1 MRIDH
6 PAWQSQKETDMG
18 DRGAMRIQGTVRL
31 KRGISRITLLLAALV
46 ACLGLSSAAAL
57 AVPFEITSFSGGGLN
72 QDLTSSTI
80 AGAHPFELQSNFA
93 FNEVEGSV
101 GTQVPASNVKDLKF
115 ELPAGVVAAAGS
127 FPHCTQA
134 QVEEQLP
141 ETACPPNTMVGVARL
156 VVDLGGP
163 FTFNTPVYNLAPAP
177 GMPAQFGMLIL
188 SSVVRISFHVR
199 TDGDYGVT
207 ATIHNLNTAA
217 GLYGAA
223 LSIWGVPADP
233 AHDAVREEFG
243 SWTELERPLNRNVI
257 PFLSNPTTCSGPLT
271 TKMLTDSY
279 QDPSTLLTAGF
290 ESPGMIGC
298 ENVPF
303 HPSLSFSPETV
314 KAGTPSAMGVD
325 LKLPQTN
332 NYVGISTAALKKAVV
347 TLPEGVTLSPAA
359 ADGLQGCSDEQFGLK
374 SEAPATCP
382 LASKVGTATIE
393 TPLLEKPMQGSLYLG
408 TQLSNDP
415 TSGQMYRLFL
425 VASGSGVTIKLL
437 GSVSVDPST
446 GQITTTFD
454 NNPQLPF
461 EDLHLEFKGGPRAL
475 MVTPQN
481 CGTYTTTSVLTPWT
495 SPEGADVTSKSFFTI
510 SEGCSSHGFT
520 PSFIAGNQSAAAGAF
535 SPFQVTFSRQ
545 DGEQQL
551 SGITVK
557 APSGLLGLLSSVP
570 LCPEAQAATGTCP
583 AASQI
588 GHVTVGAG
596 LGSNPL
602 YLPQAGQTED
612 PVYLTTGYKGAP
624 FGLSIVTPAVAGPF
638 DLGTVIVRAAIA
650 VDPTTAQIVITSD
663 PLPTMLRGVPLEIK
677 TVNIDV
683 DRPGFM
689 FNSTNCEQQQVS
701 GRMSSAEGTSV
712 PVADGYQAVNCAK
725 LKFKPLLSATTQG
738 NGAEN
743 HNGASLTVNISAK
756 QGPQAK
762 AGDGE
767 ANIKKVDVTLPRALA
782 SRLATL
788 QKACTAG
795 QFAANPEGCP
805 EASNVGSAVIRTPVL
820 PDPLTGSAY
829 LVSRGGAAFPDLV
842 LVLHG
847 DGVTINLTG
856 NTQIKKGITYSKFET
871 VPDAP
876 ISSFRLTLPERQF
889 SALGAIQNLCRTR
902 LEMPT
907 EITAQDGAVV
917 RQATRIA
924 VTGCSNG
931 LSVSRRVTKRTV
943 NVSVAVPGAGKVTVS
958 GKGIGTSSQSTS
970 GRETIT
976 LRSKAT
982 RAGGFKTKAKV
993 VFVSRSGERMTREL
1007 RVEIK

>member
-1 MRIDH
+1 MRANRH
-6 PAWQSQKETDMG
+6 ASQSQKGTDMEESG
-18 DRGAMRIQGTVRL
+18 SM
-31 KRGISRITLLLAALV
+31 GIRTGWGLERSASKITLLLAALI
-46 ACLGLSSAAAL
+46 ACLGLAASSAAAQ
-57 AVPFEITSFSGGGLN
+57 VPFEITSFSAGGFD
-72 QDLTSSTI
+72 QSLTPSTI

-93 FNEVEGSV
+93 FSEAQGEGIM
-101 GTQVPASNVKDLKF
+101 VPAAEVKDLSV
-115 ELPAGVVAAAGS
+115 ELPAGVVAAASS
-127 FPHCTQA
+127 FPQCSQA
-134 QVEEQLP
+134 EMTELP
-141 ETACPPNTMVGVARL
+141 GASNCPPKTEIGVATL
-156 VVDLGGP
+156 VLNLFSP
-163 FTFNTPVYNLAPAP
+163 ISFSAPVYNLAAPP
-177 GMPAQFGMLIL
+177 GMPAQFGLMIL
-188 SSVVRISFHVR
+188 SSAVHIDFHVR
-199 TDGDYGVT
+199 TGGDYGVT
-207 ATIHNLNTAA
+207 ATIHSINSAA
-217 GLYGAA
+217 PLYSAQ

-233 AHDAVREEFG
+233 AHDPVREGLGTQFG
-243 SWTELERPLNRNVI
+243 NPLERTLI
-257 PFLSNPTTCSGPLT
+257 PFLSNPTACTGPLT
-271 TKMLTDSY
+271 TKMSANSY
-279 QDPSTLLTAGF
+279 QAQDTFLTART
-290 ESPGMIGC
+290 ESPGMTGC
-298 ENVPF
+298 ESVPF
-303 HPSLSFSPETV
+303 HPSLSLTPGTS
-314 KAGTPSAMGVD
+314 KAGMPSAMGVD
-325 LKLPQTN
+325 LKLPQTDN
-332 NYVGISTAALKKAVV
+332 PGGISTAALKKAVV
-347 TLPEGVTLSPAA
+347 TLPQGVTLSPAA
-359 ADGLQGCSDEQFGLK
+359 ADGLQACSDEQVGLS
-374 SEAPATCP
+374 SEASATCP
-382 LASKVGTATIE
+382 PASKVGSATIE

-408 TQLSNDP
+408 TQISDDP

-437 GSVSVDPST
+437 GSVSVDPNT

-475 MVTPQN
+475 MVTPRN

-495 SPEGADVTSKSFFTI
+495 SPAGADVTSKSYFTI
-510 SEGCSSHGFT
+510 SEGCSPHGFT
-520 PSFIAGNQSAAAGAF
+520 PSFLAGNRSAAAGGF
-535 SPFQVTFSRQ
+535 SPFSVSFSRQ

-557 APSGLLGLLSSVP
+557 PPSGLLGLLSSVP
-570 LCPEAQAATGTCP
+570 LCPEAQATTGTCP

-602 YLPQAGQTED
+602 YLPQAGQAED

-638 DLGTVIVRAAIA
+638 DLGTVVVRAAIA

-677 TVNIDV
+677 TVDIDV

-689 FNSTNCEQQQVS
+689 FNSTSCEQQQVS
-701 GRMSSAEGTSV
+701 GTMSSAEGTSL

-725 LKFKPLLSATTQG
+725 LKFKPLLTASTQG

-743 HNGASLTVNISAK
+743 HNGASLTVNIAAK
-756 QGPQAK
+756 EGPNAK
-762 AGDGE
+762 AGEGE

-788 QKACTAG
+788 QKACTER
-795 QFAANPEGCP
+795 QFSANPEGCP

-847 DGVTINLTG
+847 DGVRIDLTG
-856 NTQIKKGITYSKFET
+856 NTQIRKGITYSKFEA

-889 SALGAIQNLCRTR
+889 SALGAIVNLCRTR
-902 LEMPT
+902 LQMPT

-924 VTGCSNG
+924 VTGCSNK
-931 LSVSRRVTKRTV
+931 LSVSRRVRKRTV
-943 NVSVAVPGAGKVTVS
+943 NVSVAVPGAGNVTVS
-958 GKGIGTSSQSTS
+958 GKGIGTRSRSTS

-976 LRSKAT
+976 LRLTAT
-982 RAGGFKTKAKV
+982 RAGGLKTKAKV
-993 VFVSRSGERMTREL
+993 VFVSRSGERMTKEL
-1007 RVEIK
+1007 AVEIK